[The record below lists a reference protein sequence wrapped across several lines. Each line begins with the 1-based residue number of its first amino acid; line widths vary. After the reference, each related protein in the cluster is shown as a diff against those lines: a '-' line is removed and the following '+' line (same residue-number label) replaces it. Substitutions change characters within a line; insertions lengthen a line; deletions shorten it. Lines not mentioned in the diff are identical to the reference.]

1 VGADL
6 RGVEDASTLRNCTVT
21 VFRVGGIAGVHG
33 LGFGDLPQVRVFLEL
48 LPLVVATVTV

>member
-1 VGADL
+1 MGADL

-21 VFRVGGIAGVHG
+21 VFRLGGIAGVHG